1 MQRQDLIVVALV
13 QQAERAW
20 QASVPAATY
29 AHNAA
34 TQGQMLC

>member
-1 MQRQDLIVVALV
+1 MQNLLVVALA
-13 QQAERAW
+13 QHAERAW
-20 QASVPAATY
+20 QAAGLAATY